1 MSRPTC
7 AIIDTTALLA
17 NLQRVSACAPTQR
30 IMGVIKANAYGH
42 GAIPVARVLEPQVD
56 AFAVA
61 CIEEALPLR
70 EAGIT
75 IPIVLLEGFFHVDEL
90 PLIAAQQLQ
99 IVVHNPTQLEQLLN
113 IRLAK
118 PIKVWLKVDT
128 GMHRL
133 GFALDEIETVYRQLQ
148 QCSQIQPPL
157 RLLSHLACADDRQDP
172 TTIVQTQRFMKL
184 INTLKVEA
192 SFANSAGILG
202 WPQTHVDWVRPG
214 IMLYGVSPFTDTTAT
229 AEDLQPVMQLRS
241 VLTSVKY
248 CQPGE
253 TVGYGGTW
261 RCPENMPIGVV
272 AIGYADGYPRHA
284 PSGTPVLV
292 NGKRVPLIGRVSMD
306 MITVDLRTQ
315 PHAQVGDPVI
325 LWGNNLLIE
334 EIAQSAGTIAYE
346 LLCNVSKRTYQLS
359 VINYQPSK
367 AEILFGNFR

>member
-7 AIIDTTALLA
+7 AIIDTAALLA

-30 IMGVIKANAYGH
+30 IMAVIKANAYGH

-99 IVVHNPTQLEQLLN
+99 IVVHNTTQLEQLLN

-172 TTIVQTQRFMKL
+172 TTIVQTQRFMTL
-184 INTLKVEA
+184 VNTLKVEA

-214 IMLYGVSPFTDTTAT
+214 IMLYGVSPFTDATAT
-229 AEDLQPVMQLRS
+229 ATGLQPVMQLQS

-248 CQPGE
+248 CQSGE

-325 LWGNNLLIE
+325 LWGNNLPIE
-334 EIAQSAGTIAYE
+334 EIAQLAGTIAYE

>member
-7 AIIDTTALLA
+7 AIIDTTALRA

-30 IMGVIKANAYGH
+30 IMAVIKANAYGH
-42 GAIPVARVLEPQVD
+42 GAIPVAKVLEPQVD

-75 IPIVLLEGFFHVDEL
+75 VPIVLLEGFFHADEL
-90 PLIAAQQLQ
+90 PLIATHQLQ
-99 IVVHNPTQLEQLLN
+99 IVVHNATQLEHLLHS
-113 IRLAK
+113 RLAK
-118 PIKVWLKVDT
+118 PIQVWLKVDT

-133 GFALDEIETVYRQLQ
+133 GFAPHEIEVIYGRLQ
-148 QCSQIQPPL
+148 QCSQVSPPI
-157 RLLSHLACADDRQDP
+157 RLLSHLACADDRQDQN
-172 TTIVQTQRFMKL
+172 TLVQTQRFMTL
-184 INTLKVEA
+184 VNALKVEA
-192 SFANSAGILG
+192 SFANSAGILA

-229 AEDLQPVMQLRS
+229 AEGLQPVMQLQS
-241 VLTSVKY
+241 VLTNVKY
-248 CQPGE
+248 CQAGE
-253 TVGYGGTW
+253 CVGYGRTW
-261 RCPENMPIGVV
+261 CCPENMPIGVV
-272 AIGYADGYPRHA
+272 AVGYADGYPRHV

-325 LWGNNLLIE
+325 LWGNDLPIE
-334 EIAQSAGTIAYE
+334 EIAHLAGTIAYE
-346 LLCNVSKRTYQLS
+346 LLCNVSKRIYQLS
-359 VINYQPSK
+359 VINHQPNR
-367 AEILFGNFR
+367 AEIVFRHFG

>member
-7 AIIDTTALLA
+7 AIIDTAALRA
-17 NLQRVSACAPTQR
+17 NLQRVSACAPAQR
-30 IMGVIKANAYGH
+30 IMAVIKANAYGH
-42 GAIPVARVLEPQVD
+42 GAIPVAKVLEPQVD

-75 IPIVLLEGFFHVDEL
+75 VPIVILEGFFHADEL
-90 PLIAAQQLQ
+90 PLIAAHQLQ
-99 IVVHNPTQLEQLLN
+99 IVVHNAIQLEHLLN
-113 IRLAK
+113 MKLAK
-118 PIKVWLKVDT
+118 PIQVWLKVDT

-133 GFALDEIETVYRQLQ
+133 GFAPHEVEAIYWRLQ
-148 QCSQIQPPL
+148 QCPQINPPL
-157 RLLSHLACADDRQDP
+157 RLMSHLACADDRQDQ
-172 TTIVQTQRFMKL
+172 TTIAQTQRFMTL
-184 INTLKVEA
+184 VNTLKVEA
-192 SFANSAGILG
+192 SFANSAGILA
-202 WPQTHVDWVRPG
+202 WPQTHLDWVRPG

-229 AEDLQPVMQLRS
+229 AEGLQPVMQLQS
-241 VLTSVKY
+241 VLTNVKY
-248 CQPGE
+248 CRPGE

-325 LWGNNLLIE
+325 LWGNNLPIE
-334 EIAQSAGTIAYE
+334 EIAHSAGTIAYE
-346 LLCNVSKRTYQLS
+346 LLCNVSKRIYQLS
-359 VINYQPSK
+359 VINYQPNR
-367 AEILFGNFR
+367 AEILFRNFR

>member
-1 MSRPTC
+1 MSRPAC
-7 AIIDTTALLA
+7 AIIDTAALRA

-30 IMGVIKANAYGH
+30 IMAVIKANAYGH
-42 GAIPVARVLEPQVD
+42 GAIQVAKVLEPQVD

-75 IPIVLLEGFFHVDEL
+75 VPIVLLEGFFHVDEL
-90 PLIAAQQLQ
+90 PLIAAHQLQ
-99 IVVHNPTQLEQLLN
+99 IVVHNATQLEHLFN
-113 IRLAK
+113 IQLAK
-118 PIKVWLKVDT
+118 PIQVWLKVDT

-133 GFALDEIETVYRQLQ
+133 GFAPHEVEAIYGRLQ
-148 QCSQIQPPL
+148 QCPQINPPI
-157 RLLSHLACADDRQDP
+157 RLLSHLACADDRQDQ
-172 TTIVQTQRFMKL
+172 TTLAQTQRFMTL
-184 INTLKVEA
+184 VNALKVEA
-192 SFANSAGILG
+192 SFANSAGILA

-214 IMLYGVSPFTDTTAT
+214 IMLYGVSPFTDTTAA
-229 AEDLQPVMQLRS
+229 AEGLQPVMQLQS
-241 VLTSVKY
+241 VLTNVNY

-325 LWGNNLLIE
+325 LWGNNLPIE
-334 EIAQSAGTIAYE
+334 EIAHSAGTIAYE
-346 LLCNVSKRTYQLS
+346 LLCNVSKRIYQLS
-359 VINYQPSK
+359 VINSQPNR
-367 AEILFGNFR
+367 AEILFRNFR

>member
-7 AIIDTTALLA
+7 AIIDTTALRA

-30 IMGVIKANAYGH
+30 IMAVIKANAYGH
-42 GAIPVARVLEPQVD
+42 GAIPIAKVLEPQVD

-75 IPIVLLEGFFHVDEL
+75 VPIVLLEGFFHADEL
-90 PLIAAQQLQ
+90 PLVAAHQLQ
-99 IVVHNPTQLEQLLN
+99 IVVHNATQLEHLLRS
-113 IRLAK
+113 RLAK
-118 PIKVWLKVDT
+118 PIQVWLKVDT

-133 GFALDEIETVYRQLQ
+133 GFAPYEIEAIYGRLQ
-148 QCSQIQPPL
+148 QCSQVSPPI
-157 RLLSHLACADDRQDP
+157 RLLSHLACADDRQDQ
-172 TTIVQTQRFMKL
+172 TTSVQTQRFMTL
-184 INTLKVEA
+184 VNALKVEA
-192 SFANSAGILG
+192 SFANSAGILA

-229 AEDLQPVMQLRS
+229 VEGLQPVMQLQS

-248 CQPGE
+248 CQIGE
-253 TVGYGGTW
+253 CVGYGRTW

-272 AIGYADGYPRHA
+272 AIGYADGYPRHV

-325 LWGNNLLIE
+325 LWGNDLPIE
-334 EIAQSAGTIAYE
+334 EIAHLAGTIAYE
-346 LLCNVSKRTYQLS
+346 LLCNVSKRIYQLS
-359 VINYQPSK
+359 VINHQPNR
-367 AEILFGNFR
+367 AEIVFRHFG